1 MLLCKYSNGWL
12 PCGFEREVS
21 FHEEQD
27 SQERLELS
35 LVNWIATTQVFNQWA
50 EPKQTSFQNPFF
62 FPCPSSCP
70 CLFLISAKT
79 RQNQQATFLATKAFI
94 LMFEISLHACRHS
107 VSEQGQAAISQG
119 FYRLTGFPDSWAT
132 MLSFAHTSRKHIFTS
147 SLAVPQF
154 CAARGRAASC
164 AMDAH
169 WLQESKVSV
178 SLFCWP
184 LDAHTPTVTPG
195 HGMTQK
201 WAQPGHWQAQ
211 RRGGHRRGRNKS
223 CQPFPN
229 TRLKNKFAEL
239 C

>member
-1 MLLCKYSNGWL
+1 MAGCPVASRERSVSTRSRILRSGLSFLSSTELPPPGFLISGRNLSKLLSKTLFS
-12 PCGFEREVS
+12 S
-21 FHEEQD
+21 
-27 SQERLELS
+27 
-35 LVNWIATTQVFNQWA
+35 
-50 EPKQTSFQNPFF
+50 
-62 FPCPSSCP
+62 PCPSSCP

-79 RQNQQATFLATKAFI
+79 RQNQQATFVATKAFI
-94 LMFEISLHACRHS
+94 LLFEISLHAYRHS
-107 VSEQGQAAISQG
+107 VSEQGQAAVSQG